1 MEPAV
6 VGQAEVVRVRRPAPG
21 DVTAVGPTVGAMAAR
36 RRRWARL
43 PCRRLRAAGRD
54 PFAG

>member
-1 MEPAV
+1 M